1 MSMTGRLL
9 RASLIMPGTMAAKVA
24 NMQGQ
29 RRKLAGRLPLAPR
42 GPAVLDRR
50 FPRSENTPQSLE
62 RDTPFSRQFGLF
74 RQILVGDFWIPC
86 LVLAT
91 SIRTTLGR
99 VLLGEPS
106 FRT

>member
-1 MSMTGRLL
+1 MGS
-9 RASLIMPGTMAAKVA
+9 
-24 NMQGQ
+24 
-29 RRKLAGRLPLAPR
+29 AGNH
-42 GPAVLDRR
+42 PAEPEHHQCSERR

-91 SIRTTLGR
+91 SIRTTLGM

-106 FRT
+106 F

>member
-1 MSMTGRLL
+1 VDFP
-9 RASLIMPGTMAAKVA
+9 IVE
-24 NMQGQ
+24 
-29 RRKLAGRLPLAPR
+29 
-42 GPAVLDRR
+42 RR

-91 SIRTTLGR
+91 SIRTTLGM

>member
-1 MSMTGRLL
+1 MTQDPFFRL
-9 RASLIMPGTMAAKVA
+9 SS
-24 NMQGQ
+24 
-29 RRKLAGRLPLAPR
+29 RKERPHCSAH
-42 GPAVLDRR
+42 DRR

-91 SIRTTLGR
+91 SIRTTLGM

-106 FRT
+106 FQT